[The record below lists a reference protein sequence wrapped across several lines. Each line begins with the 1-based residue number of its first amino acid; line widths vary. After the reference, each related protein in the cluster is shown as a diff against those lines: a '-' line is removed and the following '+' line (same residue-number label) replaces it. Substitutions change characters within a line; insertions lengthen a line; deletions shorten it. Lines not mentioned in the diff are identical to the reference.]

1 MDRRIFDF
9 DQEEIAENGK
19 RIYTERLKAK
29 LEPDHKGE
37 IAAINTETGDYFL
50 GKTLLEAVR
59 RGREKFPDTVFYS
72 VRIGYPALVKFRGRL
87 P

>member
-1 MDRRIFDF
+1 MDRPIFDF

-29 LEPDHKGE
+29 LEPDYKGE
-37 IAAINTETGDYFL
+37 IVAINTETGDYFL
-50 GKTLLEAVR
+50 GETLLEAVR

-72 VRIGYPALVKFRGRL
+72 VRIGYPAFVKFRGRL

>member
-9 DQEEIAENGK
+9 DQEGIAENGK
-19 RIYTERLKAK
+19 RIYTERLRAK

-59 RGREKFPDTVFYS
+59 KGREKFPNTVFYS
-72 VRIGYPALVKFRGRL
+72 VRIGYPALARFRGRL

>member
-1 MDRRIFDF
+1 MNRWIFDF

-19 RIYTERLKAK
+19 RIYTERLKPQ
-29 LEPDHKGE
+29 LEPDHRGE

-50 GKTLLEAVR
+50 GKTLLEAVK
-59 RGREKFPDTVFYS
+59 RGREKFPNTVFYS
-72 VRIGYPALVKFRGRL
+72 VKIGYPALVKFRGRL

>member
-19 RIYTERLKAK
+19 RIYTESLKAK

-59 RGREKFPDTVFYS
+59 RGREKFPNTVFYS